1 MESLNALAV
10 LVGAIGGGTG
20 LAATLTAIFQ
30 YRKYKAEAD
39 AARVANEQT
48 EMEYIKQSF
57 KELNEETKKQF
68 SEFRESA
75 KAEIKSLHEEID
87 KLKESNS
94 VLDAAVKDLNYKLS
108 SLMSWVEGDNKR
120 YRDVRLGRPLG
131 ATTPVPAAAEKNTKS
146 VADAVRFRYDLV
158 LASYRDKGKFDPCRV
173 KQRLNKEKKHE
184 QNKTSTDSGMHVCGC
199 AGR

>member
-1 MESLNALAV
+1 MESINALAV
-10 LVGAIGGGTG
+10 LFGAIGGGTG
-20 LAATLTAIFQ
+20 IAATLTAIFQ

-68 SEFRESA
+68 SEFKESA

-87 KLKESNS
+87 KLKDSNS
-94 VLDAAVKDLNYKLS
+94 VLDAAVKDLNHKLS

-120 YRDVRLGRPLG
+120 YREWLENKLQELDPSIRFPD
-131 ATTPVPAAAEKNTKS
+131 TTDPPNV
-146 VADAVRFRYDLV
+146 
-158 LASYRDKGKFDPCRV
+158 YRDD
-173 KQRLNKEKKHE
+173 NKPENPVE
-184 QNKTSTDSGMHVCGC
+184 
-199 AGR
+199 